1 MIKNPPRFFF
11 AQPPSRTRRSQ
22 LSRAHTHFHT
32 PQTFENTNQFPVWP
46 TVSPYLSQYPPD
58 SRQQLSSVLS
68 HLTLFSFSAY
78 APHVFSTRLLIQSPS
93 LSPSPFQRN
102 EPPSSL
108 GLRPSQVSQSLRS
121 HDCSLQFRNCHTA
134 THSRHQPGC
143 VFWGSMF
150 HSSSHKFQNLH
161 RDSTP
166 CGYSLASPLDA
177 PLPGAITGLSYPPIC
192 PFKQYRQVQI
202 SPPWPTVSQRC
213 RHPPASPRP
222 AVSQLAV
229 GRIHLAATDR
239 KN

>member
-1 MIKNPPRFFF
+1 MLVSVGKTCTFLRVFPALNRRLKNASPASCDALRITFSVTLFCAPNERLDPKMDHRLLVIKNPPRFFF

-121 HDCSLQFRNCHTA
+121 HDCSLHLNRLAYAYLFPVFAGRCSIAPHINRSNFTVTLRLSATA
-134 THSRHQPGC
+134 LFLP
-143 VFWGSMF
+143 SM
-150 HSSSHKFQNLH
+150 H
-161 RDSTP
+161 R
-166 CGYSLASPLDA
+166 
-177 PLPGAITGLSYPPIC
+177 
-192 PFKQYRQVQI
+192 FKVQL
-202 SPPWPTVSQRC
+202 Q
-213 RHPPASPRP
+213 A
-222 AVSQLAV
+222 
-229 GRIHLAATDR
+229 
-239 KN
+239 

>member
-1 MIKNPPRFFF
+1 MSDQKP
-11 AQPPSRTRRSQ
+11 AKVLTRDRQAAREDHNSPE
-22 LSRAHTHFHT
+22 HTH
-32 PQTFENTNQFPVWP
+32 TFTRPSLSESTLTSNRFLAARALSTA
-46 TVSPYLSQYPPD
+46 SPRISACTFCFG
-58 SRQQLSSVLS
+58 
-68 HLTLFSFSAY
+68 LTLHSA
-78 APHVFSTRLLIQSPS
+78 HLLNQSPS

-202 SPPWPTVSQRC
+202 SPSWPTVSQRC
-213 RHPPASPRP
+213 RHPPASSRP

-229 GRIHLAATDR
+229 SRIRPAAYR
-239 KN
+239 P

>member
-1 MIKNPPRFFF
+1 MVIKNPPRFFF

-166 CGYSLASPLDA
+166 CGYSLVSPLDA
-177 PLPGAITGLSYPPIC
+177 PL
-192 PFKQYRQVQI
+192 
-202 SPPWPTVSQRC
+202 
-213 RHPPASPRP
+213 
-222 AVSQLAV
+222 
-229 GRIHLAATDR
+229 
-239 KN
+239 